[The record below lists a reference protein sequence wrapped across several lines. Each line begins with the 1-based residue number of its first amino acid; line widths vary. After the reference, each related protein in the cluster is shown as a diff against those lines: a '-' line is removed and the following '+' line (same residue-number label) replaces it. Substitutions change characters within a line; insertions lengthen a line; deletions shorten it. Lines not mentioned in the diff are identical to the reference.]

1 LLRIDEEFDEV
12 EKELVRFSGQPAR
25 EVSGQSVMLM
35 NRLFSLQIKERRVK
49 AAKEWPI
56 DVRFVSRLL
65 GLVAAA
71 VMARVL
77 AELINRLSS

>member
-1 LLRIDEEFDEV
+1 
-12 EKELVRFSGQPAR
+12 
-25 EVSGQSVMLM
+25 
-35 NRLFSLQIKERRVK
+35 LQIRERRVK

-77 AELINRLSS
+77 AEIINRLSV